1 MKVENVKI
9 PVISQQRFFE
19 LWEETQTETADDE
32 VKIYNF
38 FKPIIET
45 IPQLTLGEH
54 YWQIFNNAQPFP
66 KIIMAEGAVNKLTPV
81 DAKRLV
87 NCSAE
92 EVFSFYHP
100 EDLNHV
106 LTFISVIFR
115 KIFNE
120 ATAKRKNYN
129 ITIYARI
136 KNSEGVFNWNCIQ
149 YPALYFD
156 DNDQFLYGLVLY
168 TNVNHIMNSNIE
180 PIMTVLNSNDSTNQ
194 KLTHYTLKNLEG
206 VQKSYPTV
214 SAREREIISLLA
226 QGKASKQIADVLGIS
241 KNTVDNHRQRLL
253 KKFDVKSSSE
263 LVIKALL

>member
-92 EVFSFYHP
+92 EIFSFYHP
-100 EDLNHV
+100 KNHPRD
-106 LTFISVIFR
+106 TC
-115 KIFNE
+115 
-120 ATAKRKNYN
+120 Y
-129 ITIYARI
+129 
-136 KNSEGVFNWNCIQ
+136 SEEVEF
-149 YPALYFD
+149 
-156 DNDQFLYGLVLY
+156 
-168 TNVNHIMNSNIE
+168 
-180 PIMTVLNSNDSTNQ
+180 PIHPGKV
-194 KLTHYTLKNLEG
+194 KTLKCPSPP
-206 VQKSYPTV
+206 Q
-214 SAREREIISLLA
+214 
-226 QGKASKQIADVLGIS
+226 
-241 KNTVDNHRQRLL
+241 H
-253 KKFDVKSSSE
+253 
-263 LVIKALL
+263 